1 MVAGSSAEWGV
12 KLGWKVRVPVLVRAN
27 PGQLVIFAEC
37 MEAQPKK
44 PFAGQLDQPGQ
55 LAVFLEAQPKNKVLG
70 IAQMRVPRVC
80 ARLSGKRALCP
91 EAQPTRPTC
100 AVPRGTRL
108 AREIFDVFFSSPTM
122 KSISLG

>member
-1 MVAGSSAEWGV
+1 MG
-12 KLGWKVRVPVLVRAN
+12 
-27 PGQLVIFAEC
+27 
-37 MEAQPKK
+37 AQPKK

-108 AREIFDVFFSSPTM
+108 AREIFDFFFIPDYEKYLSGVIFGRRFR
-122 KSISLG
+122 IS